1 MRSKIQRL
9 KDLKQIVGILKKQG
23 KKIVFTNGCFD
34 LLHIGHVRYLQE
46 AKSLGDILIVAIN
59 SDESVR
65 KIKGKGRPI
74 TPADER
80 AEILAALECVD
91 YVTIFHETLPNR
103 LIEDLKP
110 DIHVK
115 GGDYSIN
122 ELPEAKIVKSYGGK
136 VVITNKVKNRSTTKI
151 IEYIKKTF

>member
-1 MRSKIQRL
+1 MRSKVKKL
-9 KDLKQIVGILKKQG
+9 KELKQIVDTLKKQG

-46 AKSLGDILIVAIN
+46 ARSLGDVLIVAIN

-74 TPADER
+74 ITANER
-80 AEILAALECVD
+80 AEIVAALECVD
-91 YVTIFHETLPNR
+91 YVTIFSEILPNK
-103 LIEDLKP
+103 LIEILKP

-136 VVITNKVKNRSTTKI
+136 VVIVTKIENRSTTKI
-151 IEYIKKTF
+151 IERIKSS